1 MMKNKGQVG
10 VVVAILMVALFVS
23 VLITIQV
30 YYIPKWMKGR
40 EAEHMDEVAN
50 QFANLKYSLDLQAVA
65 RASSPLT
72 NSITLGS
79 KELPYF
85 VTSRAFGSLQILS
98 STTSNFSITIQGNG
112 MEKDFQSFDV
122 SSDSTI
128 TNISSLISLE
138 IYIESLQNG
147 DFFNFTVSSAQVSI
161 HVDSFY
167 DSMLRIVMKVVNG
180 SQTIFNQSVAVGLDA
195 GDSYLINLLNED
207 YKISTDII
215 PYLSKPFNITFN
227 FSSSHAEFRLK
238 CYRYLPATV
247 QQYNRLGT
255 IKYEAENAYYIDQN
269 YIYEGGAVILSQ
281 HTGDTMLYPPFL
293 FASNATK
300 TMNITLI
307 NIIGIGGKTG
317 VAGYGT
323 YSIRTNF
330 SRWNSYEYWGENF
343 IINITTNYP
352 SAWKKFLEDELEDSE
367 LTYTI
372 EEGDEYVKV
381 QIQTKVILTLNIA
394 DICAQIGPG
403 WVV

>member
-1 MMKNKGQVG
+1 MMRNKGQVG
-10 VVVAILMVALFVS
+10 VVVAILIVALLVS

-40 EAEHMDEVAN
+40 EAQHMDEVAN
-50 QFANLKYSLDLQAVA
+50 QFASLKYSLDLQAVEK
-65 RASSPLT
+65 ASSPLT

-98 STTSNFSITIQGNG
+98 STTSNFSITIQGDG
-112 MEKDFQSFDV
+112 MEKDLQSFDV
-122 SSDSTI
+122 TVNSTI
-128 TNISSLISLE
+128 TNISSLLTFE
-138 IYIESLQNG
+138 IYIENLQNG
-147 DFFNFTVSSAQVSI
+147 DFFNFTSSPAFVSI
-161 HVDSFY
+161 HVENFY
-167 DSMLRIVMKVVNG
+167 DSMLKIVMRVING
-180 SQTIFNQSVAVGLDA
+180 SQIIFNQSVAVGLNA

-207 YKISTDII
+207 YKISTDVI
-215 PYLSKPFNITFN
+215 PYLHKPFNITFN
-227 FSSSHAEFRLK
+227 FSSPRAEFRLK
-238 CYRYLPATV
+238 CYRYVPATV
-247 QQYNRLGT
+247 QQYNRMGT
-255 IKYEAENAYYIDQN
+255 IKYEAENAYYIDQD

-281 HTGDTMLYPPFL
+281 YTGDTMLYPPFF

-300 TMNITLI
+300 TVNITLI
-307 NIIGIGGKTG
+307 NVIGIGGKTG
-317 VAGYGT
+317 AAGYGT

-330 SRWNSYEYWGENF
+330 SKWNSYEYWGSNF
-343 IINITTNYP
+343 IINITTKYP
-352 SAWKKFLEDELEDSE
+352 SAWKKFLEDEMEESG

-372 EEGDEYVKV
+372 EEGNEYVKV